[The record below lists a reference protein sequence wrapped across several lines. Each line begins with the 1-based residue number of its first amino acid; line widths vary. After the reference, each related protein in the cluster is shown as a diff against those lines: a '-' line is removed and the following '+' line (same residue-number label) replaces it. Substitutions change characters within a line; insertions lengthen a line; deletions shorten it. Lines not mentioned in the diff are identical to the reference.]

1 MALEEAAISDDVDRM
16 YTVFFDGFF
25 NWLTEQKL
33 SKDNIRDVT
42 SAVRDLMMGHGV
54 SSKWRP
60 GPPFLAGFRF
70 DPTVHCARELREL
83 GKSWMPPRRPGRL
96 GELLLPQVYD
106 SSNGWTVDHPAGYID
121 KYLVAIGAPPRRR
134 GLLPPPP
141 PPPTAAELASVSD
154 RPFTA
159 GGVRTTPKRARGATK
174 KRPREEEQTATPVA
188 APVATPVA
196 APTPAVS
203 KRPAVPDLD
212 VQEARI
218 LFRNSALV
226 KHLRAHPLGDW
237 IQTPHLKRAGK
248 HAQERTKDKA
258 GDAIKGVIREW
269 LLTTPAGRRALA
281 AADVGEGELSIDRV
295 VARHEK
301 HGMTGLNCIYNLYLM
316 PTRHNA
322 CFGAEL
328 TPEKRVYIGERAFRL
343 AKAAHDAFVRDTEAE
358 YDWDVGFSRRAEF
371 ILNS

>member
-1 MALEEAAISDDVDRM
+1 MAA
-16 YTVFFDGFF
+16 FFDGFF
-25 NWLTEQKL
+25 DWLTAQEL
-33 SKDNIRDVT
+33 SQNNLRQVT
-42 SAVRDLMMGHGV
+42 ATTRDLMMGRGV
-54 SSKWRP
+54 SSDHRP

-70 DPTVHCARELREL
+70 DPMVHCARELREL
-83 GKSWMPPRRPGRL
+83 GKRWLPPRRPKGL

-106 SSNGWTVDHPAGYID
+106 STSGWVVDHPAGYIE

-134 GLLPPPP
+134 GMLPPPP
-141 PPPTAAELASVSD
+141 PPPTAAELASVAH
-154 RPFTA
+154 RPFSA
-159 GGVRTTPKRARGATK
+159 GGARTTPKRTARCATK
-174 KRPREEEQTATPVA
+174 KRPRGDGEIASTP
-188 APVATPVA
+188 PPPPPPPP
-196 APTPAVS
+196 APT
-203 KRPAVPDLD
+203 RPAVPDLD

-237 IQTPHLKRAGK
+237 IKNPHRKRAGK
-248 HAQERTKDKA
+248 DAQERTKEKA
-258 GDAIKGVIREW
+258 GDAIKAVVREW
-269 LLTTPAGRRALA
+269 LLTTPAGKRAMT

-295 VARHEK
+295 IARREK
-301 HGMTGLNCIYNLYLM
+301 HGMSGLNCIYNLYLM

-328 TPEKRVYIGERAFRL
+328 TAEKRAYIGDRAYQL

-358 YDWDVGFSRRAEF
+358 YDWDAGFSRRAEF